1 MNTYSQEKKSI
12 INRLKRIEGQ
22 VKGIQRMIK
31 EEKFCFD
38 VLTQVAAVRAAMDK
52 VGLIILENHTRNCII
67 ESLNTEQR
75 EEKLEE
81 LIDVIMRFVK

>member
-1 MNTYSQEKKSI
+1 MHTYSQDKKSI